1 MTAGREYFNSA
12 AMDADTPVL
21 SVLAP
26 FYRDNPV
33 PLVGTLARQIGALE
47 QRVEIVL
54 FDDGMPDPELNSAVE
69 QALDVLP
76 VPACLVTAGRNVGR
90 AAARNRLA
98 AAARGD
104 WLLYLDADM
113 DVPDGFLA
121 RYLDAIAAD
130 EFDAAFGGYAPGPA
144 TEPRH
149 RLHAALAAASDVHD
163 AASRTRI
170 GATAVCSS
178 NLLVRADLMARTP
191 FDEGFTGWGWEDVD
205 WAVRADTAGRL
216 IHLDN
221 PARHDGWQDAPV
233 LLAKFRDAATNYAR
247 LLAKHPQLARLP
259 GAKAAQTLRALPGQQ
274 ALRGLWSLIARMP
287 AAPMRVRTLALK
299 LWRASWAAEALT

>member
-1 MTAGREYFNSA
+1 MSATREYVNPA
-12 AMDADTPVL
+12 AMEAGKPVL
-21 SVLAP
+21 SVVAP

-33 PLVGTLARQIGALE
+33 PLLETLAGQAAELE
-47 QRVEIVL
+47 KPVEIVL
-54 FDDGMPDPELNSAVE
+54 FDDGRPDPDLNARVE
-69 QALDVLP
+69 QALESLP
-76 VPACLVTAGRNVGR
+76 VPACLVTAARNVGR

-121 RYLDAIAAD
+121 AYLEAID
-130 EFDAAFGGYAPGPA
+130 VDDFDAAFGGYSPGPA
-144 TEPRH
+144 TDPRH
-149 RLHAALAAASDVHD
+149 RLHAALAATSDVHD

-178 NLLVRADLMARTP
+178 NLLVRASLMARTP
-191 FDEGFTGWGWEDVD
+191 FDDGFTGWGWEDVD
-205 WAVRADTAGRL
+205 WAVRADKAGRL

-221 PARHDGWQDAPV
+221 PARHDGWQEAPV

-247 LLAKHPQLARLP
+247 LLGKHPELARLP
-259 GAKAAQTLRALPGQQ
+259 GAKAARTMRALPGQQ
-274 ALRGLWSLIARMP
+274 ALRGLWSLLARMP
-287 AAPMRVRTLALK
+287 AAPLRLRTLALK
-299 LWRASWAAEALT
+299 LWRASWAAEALS